1 VITIGKTVLSGS
13 EPEQVRDQT
22 EGLAPARLRDL
33 AISLATCP
41 DLTVS
46 VITYADGS
54 QELEVLHTGPPYPTE
69 DTIDQGRFAGQPG
82 QTLSITSP
90 DAVQEAVQLVRQ
102 TLGAASAA

>member
-1 VITIGKTVLSGS
+1 MITIGKTVLSGS
-13 EPEQVRDQT
+13 EPEQVREQT
-22 EGLAPARLRDL
+22 EGLAPDRLRDL

-69 DTIDQGRFAGQPG
+69 DAIDQGRFAGQPG
-82 QTLSITSP
+82 RTLSITSQDALR
-90 DAVQEAVQLVRQ
+90 DAVELVRK
-102 TLGAASAA
+102 TLGASSAA

>member
-22 EGLAPARLRDL
+22 EGLAPDRLRDL

-54 QELEVLHTGPPYPTE
+54 QELEVLHTGPPHRTE
-69 DTIDQGRFAGQPG
+69 DTIDQRRFAGRPG
-82 QTLSITSP
+82 TTLPIASP
-90 DAVQEAVQLVRQ
+90 ADLHHAVEMVRQ
-102 TLGAASAA
+102 TLGATSAA